1 MDPSMDVQS
10 IEVQSVDKFG
20 SGRVGFIKI
29 KTVTIR
35 NGVKIPGI
43 VVLRGSAVGV
53 LIILTD
59 KETKKQYTILTEQPR
74 VPVGQIT
81 LEIPAGMTD
90 GDGNLKGVAIKEL
103 EEECGLK
110 ANSDDLID
118 LTELAYGGKFPGIY
132 SSMGLLDE
140 TIRLFLWQLELPHEK
155 VMELE
160 GRLGGEDD
168 HEQITLR
175 LVPFEDVWLK
185 FPDPKTLCSIFLYQ
199 QLKSNGKL

>member
-1 MDPSMDVQS
+1 MLFRS
-10 IEVQSVDKFG
+10 
-20 SGRVGFIKI
+20 
-29 KTVTIR
+29 
-35 NGVKIPGI
+35 
-43 VVLRGSAVGV
+43 
-53 LIILTD
+53 
-59 KETKKQYTILTEQPR
+59 
-74 VPVGQIT
+74 
-81 LEIPAGMTD
+81 
-90 GDGNLKGVAIKEL
+90 
-103 EEECGLK
+103 LK